1 MRYATN
7 LLRYAGY
14 YFLSWFLAY
23 FLTLFLRGDSLDFDY
38 FLEYLFLGWT
48 FTGFE
53 VPTFMWMFSIV
64 IFLVFAFGVDPVL
77 KERMA
82 QKSKRRSSS

>member
-1 MRYATN
+1 MKLARYG
-7 LLRYAGY
+7 GY
-14 YFLSWFLAY
+14 YLLSWFLAY
-23 FLTLFLRGDSLDFDY
+23 VLTLLLRGDSLDFGY

-53 VPTFMWMFSIV
+53 LPTFMWMFSIA

-77 KERMA
+77 QKRMG
-82 QKSKRRSSS
+82 QWTKR